1 MIRDSALKTILP
13 PLTFWGR
20 RIVNCALHI
29 TTAICVAGRKQA
41 SVINAITGR
50 RMEYMYKQDIEAIVC
65 IAGIIIISGY
75 YAYDYFRDCNKRKRR
90 KKK

>member
-1 MIRDSALKTILP
+1 
-13 PLTFWGR
+13 
-20 RIVNCALHI
+20 
-29 TTAICVAGRKQA
+29 
-41 SVINAITGR
+41 
-50 RMEYMYKQDIEAIVC
+50 MYKQDIEAIVC